1 MADFERRLL
10 PREALPLDGKRV
22 LLTTPRNYAGLFCK
36 PLAERGA
43 RMVLLPTIEI
53 WPLPDYSEMDRAIRE
68 IETCDWVV
76 FSSQNGIEAF
86 FDRLAAAGK
95 TIKDLGGVRL
105 AAFKRDAV
113 PAASAGVSFDLI
125 PPRSTLDGFI
135 AEFTRRGVTNGR
147 ALVPMP
153 EIRGMPE
160 PRVIPDF
167 IDGLNALGFEVQRV
181 PAYQTNRVTDRKSCA
196 PEIGLLQGGVIDVIL
211 CTSNAEIGNLL
222 GLLADGR
229 RVISGCVLA
238 CLSHAEA
245 RSATELGLTVDVITE
260 SRSLVDLPEATACAL
275 EDFFR
280 GK

>member
-10 PREALPLDGKRV
+10 PREALPLHGKRV

-43 RMVLLPTIEI
+43 RVVLLPTIEI
-53 WPLPDYSEMDRAIRE
+53 WPMPDYAEMDRAIRE
-68 IETCDWVV
+68 IETYDWVV

-95 TIKDLGGVRL
+95 NRGDLGGVRL
-105 AAFKRDAV
+105 AAFKLDAV
-113 PAASAGVSFDLI
+113 PAAGAGVTFDLI
-125 PPRSTLDGFI
+125 PPKSTLDGFLE
-135 AEFTRRGVTNGR
+135 EFTRRGITTGR

-153 EIRGMPE
+153 EIQGMPE

-167 IDGLNALGFEVQRV
+167 TRGLSGLGFEVQRA
-181 PAYQTNRVTDRKSCA
+181 PAYQTNRVTDRLSGA
-196 PEIGLLQGGVIDVIL
+196 PEIGMLRSGLIDVVL
-211 CTSNAEIGNLL
+211 FTSNAEIGNLL
-222 GLLADGR
+222 GLLDDGR
-229 RVISGCVLA
+229 EVISGCILA
-238 CLSHAEA
+238 CLSYAEA

-260 SRSLVDLPEATACAL
+260 SRSLVDLPEATASAL

-280 GK
+280 GQ